1 MFTKTTSQKFL
12 VRQDLT
18 NMQRS
23 ALSRTENVCS
33 HRFTISLVGIFLFLA
48 VTMCTLVFP
57 VSAYSS
63 PDSIVAAG
71 KVYVSGVTYDPGSFF
86 VNDKGTVTV
95 YVTNGNANQS
105 IVVNHATI
113 GDKNIRLTSG
123 TYDTSAQ
130 IGPLQTQSFI
140 FTVETTALEGPYFP
154 TFSLSLRDADSL
166 YYQTTVYVDNTPLIV
181 TVLNKPD
188 TFTDGKK
195 ESITVQIANPRKNS
209 VKNVVLDATGDGI
222 STTPSKLYI
231 GTLKSGD
238 STNVTFTATPN
249 KETPL
254 NITVN
259 YDNGDNHHSVGL
271 TVPVTFDTDKKKA
284 APQTSNVKV
293 KLESGV
299 YHITGDVTNAGL
311 TTANGVT
318 VTSLSPA
325 TPQDPYKSYVIG
337 ALKADDFGSFEV
349 TFNAN
354 GATSIPLQISYK
366 DTDGNIVTSQQDVS
380 ISGVSDTSASQQTG
394 NPLLP
399 AIGIVLVIAIGG
411 WYLYSKRR
419 KNQ

>member
-18 NMQRS
+18 SMQRS
-23 ALSRTENVCS
+23 ALPRTGNVCS
-33 HRFTISLVGIFLFLA
+33 PRFTISLVGIFLFLA

-95 YVTNGNANQS
+95 YITNGNANQS

-113 GDKNIRLTSG
+113 GDKDFRLTSG

-140 FTVETTALEGPYFP
+140 FTIETSALEGPYFP

-166 YYQTTVYVDNTPLIV
+166 YYQTTVYIDNTPLIV

-209 VKNVVLDATGDGI
+209 VKNVVLDATGEGI
-222 STTPSKLYI
+222 STIPSKLYI
-231 GTLKSGD
+231 GTIQSGT
-238 STNVTFTATPN
+238 STNVTFTATPS
-249 KETPL
+249 KESPL
-254 NITVN
+254 NVTVN
-259 YDNGDNHHSVGL
+259 YDNGDNHH
-271 TVPVTFDTDKKKA
+271 TVSLDMPVSFEPDKKKA
-284 APQTSNVKV
+284 SLQMSNVKV
-293 KLESGV
+293 KLDTGV
-299 YHITGDVTNAGL
+299 YDVTGDVTNAGL
-311 TTANGVT
+311 QTANGASVT
-318 VTSLSPA
+318 ALSPA
-325 TPQDPYKSYVIG
+325 VPQDPYKTYVIG
-337 ALKADDFGSFEV
+337 ALKPDDFGSFEV
-349 TFNAN
+349 TFKAS
-354 GATSIPLQISYK
+354 GAGSVPLQISYK
-366 DTDGNIVTSQQDVS
+366 DTDGNVITSHQDVALT
-380 ISGVSDTSASQQTG
+380 VADSAQTQ
-394 NPLLP
+394 NSPSLLP
-399 AIGIVLVIAIGG
+399 IIAVILIIALIGG
-411 WYLYSKRR
+411 YLYYRR
-419 KNQ
+419 KKSQ

>member
-1 MFTKTTSQKFL
+1 MFTKTTSQKLL
-12 VRQDLT
+12 VRQDLAV
-18 NMQRS
+18 MQRL
-23 ALSRTENVCS
+23 ALPRTETVCS
-33 HRFTISLVGIFLFLA
+33 PRFTISLAGIFLFLA

-86 VNDKGTVTV
+86 DNDKGTVTV

-113 GDKNIRLTSG
+113 GDKDIRLTGG

-140 FTVETTALEGPYFP
+140 FTVETNALEGPYFP

-166 YYQTTVYVDNTPLIV
+166 YYKTTVYVDNTPLIV

-222 STTPSKLYI
+222 TTTPSKMYI

-238 STNVTFTATPN
+238 STNVTFTATPSR
-249 KETPL
+249 ESSL
-254 NITVN
+254 NVTVN
-259 YDNGDNHHSVGL
+259 YDNGDNHHSAGL
-271 TVPVTFDTDKKKA
+271 TIPVTFDTDKKKA
-284 APQTSNVKV
+284 APQMSNVKV
-293 KLESGV
+293 KLESGI

-349 TFNAN
+349 TFTAN
-354 GATSIPLQISYK
+354 GATRVPLQISYK
-366 DTDGNIVTSQQDVS
+366 DTDGNVVTSQQDVS
-380 ISGVSDTSASQQTG
+380 LSGVSDTSANQQTG

-399 AIGIVLVIAIGG
+399 AIAIVLVIAVAG